1 MREVKKPKLSQNE
14 LNPKPT
20 VLIEPDAISPKLIS
34 REDKLE
40 KLKKRLAL
48 PKTDN
53 PMQKFVKV
61 KKTIKKYK
69 LGKNLKN
76 RSIAVL
82 VKSGKTRKLVKN
94 EHNILRKKCLS
105 EIKQYL
111 RKHNLI
117 KIGTSAPESVLRRLY
132 EDSFLSGNVYNK
144 NATNLIHNYL
154 NEEA

>member
-1 MREVKKPKLSQNE
+1 
-14 LNPKPT
+14 
-20 VLIEPDAISPKLIS
+20 
-34 REDKLE
+34 
-40 KLKKRLAL
+40 
-48 PKTDN
+48 
-53 PMQKFVKV
+53 MQKFVKI

-82 VKSGKTRKLVKN
+82 VKSGRTRKLVKN

-117 KIGTSAPESVLRRLY
+117 KIVPQHL
-132 EDSFLSGNVYNK
+132 
-144 NATNLIHNYL
+144 NLFYAGFMKIAFYQAMFIIKTL
-154 NEEA
+154 QI

>member
-1 MREVKKPKLSQNE
+1 
-14 LNPKPT
+14 
-20 VLIEPDAISPKLIS
+20 
-34 REDKLE
+34 
-40 KLKKRLAL
+40 
-48 PKTDN
+48 
-53 PMQKFVKV
+53 MQKFVKV

-82 VKSGKTRKLVKN
+82 VKSGRTRKLVKN